1 MNIMDESMYEKIETL
16 YAKVHCHDKNETIAD
31 VFRKAYKIAK

>member
-1 MNIMDESMYEKIETL
+1 MNIIDESMYEKIETL
-16 YAKVHCHDKNETIAD
+16 CAKVHCRNKNEAIVD